1 MNKPQKQKR
10 ETSWHVLTCDNL
22 KAMEAEDVKI
32 KNIKEEQSNQ
42 DDKQDND
49 DYAWVDVRNISF

>member
-22 KAMEAEDVKI
+22 KTLESEDVKI
-32 KNIKEEQSNQ
+32 KNIKEEPSDQ
-42 DDKQDND
+42 DEEQDND
-49 DYAWVDVRNISF
+49 DYAWADVRNTSF

>member
-10 ETSWHVLTCDNL
+10 ETSWHILTCDNL
-22 KAMEAEDVKI
+22 KALEAEDVKI

-42 DDKQDND
+42 DDK
-49 DYAWVDVRNISF
+49 

>member
-22 KAMEAEDVKI
+22 EALESEYVKI